1 MEERSSHIV
10 FEIESPIRDF
20 TTVFSQN
27 VGDVGEG
34 SNLVAELSGEVEY
47 LDGEDDFKRI
57 CWGNCVGQRS

>member
-10 FEIESPIRDF
+10 FEIESPIRYF

-47 LDGEDDFKRI
+47 LDSEDDFKRI